1 MGGQARVWRTG
12 RVGHIAAAAAIMGPL
27 GIAAAGEQP
36 AEQPPANVT
45 ELPAAAQPAPSPAP
59 TNVTAPLGT
68 GPAIAIP
75 DDGPSYPVSR
85 FVLSYVQDPTGLPLL
100 EDIARTEVELG
111 RTETGYVAPRP
122 GIPTVRIRVSDIPDR
137 GVEQYYASAIAAVS
151 RAILDA
157 YTRRGLIAV
166 LVSPSDEDIRVDT
179 DPNDPDWGRDLRPE
193 GNTEMRMIIRVG
205 RVTEV
210 RSLAFGDRIPFE
222 ERINNPA
229 HAKIVANSPVQPSAK
244 ARGAQDLLR
253 RDLLDEYLF
262 RLNRHP
268 GRRVDVAVAAA
279 QEPGGVALDFLVS
292 ENRPWSIYAQISNT
306 GTEQTNEWRERFGF
320 IHNQL
325 TGNDDI
331 LSLDFITAG
340 FDDTHVFVGSY
351 EAPLFGSDRL
361 RWRIFGQ
368 WNEFTASDV
377 GIINEEFAGDGFQVG
392 GELIYN
398 IFQAGELFVDLV
410 GGARFQNVSVTNK
423 IIDLT
428 GESDFF
434 LPYGG
439 VRLERVTDLESTY
452 AFVRLE
458 GNLPDVAN
466 TDQDELDALG
476 RLRTDDEWVT
486 LQWDMTH
493 AFYLE
498 PLLNN
503 EAWRND
509 PGSQTLAHELALS
522 FRGQYAFDYRLV
534 PNFEQVIGGLYS
546 IRGYPESVVAGDT
559 VLIGS
564 VEYRWHIPRSLPVQP
579 DPSKTPLFGQPFR
592 WSPQQ
597 PYGRADWDLILRAFF
612 DAGRAINSERLSF
625 EDDQT
630 LLGTGLGLEFLFKR
644 NLSVRMDWGIAL
656 EEVEGEVDSGD
667 SQIHFSA
674 TILF

>member
-1 MGGQARVWRTG
+1 MGGRARGRTG
-12 RVGHIAAAAAIMGPL
+12 RVGHFAAAAAAAVAPMGSVL
-27 GIAAAGEQP
+27 AQGQP
-36 AEQPPANVT
+36 AEQPPV
-45 ELPAAAQPAPSPAP
+45 
-59 TNVTAPLGT
+59 NVTAQPGT
-68 GPAIAIP
+68 PPPVNVTQAPAASTAVALP
-75 DDGPSYPVSR
+75 EDGPSYPVGR
-85 FVLSYVQDPTGLPLL
+85 FVISYVQDPTGLPLV
-100 EDIARTEVELG
+100 EEIARTEVVLG
-111 RTETGYVAPRP
+111 RTESGYVAPREGVP
-122 GIPTVRIRVSDIPDR
+122 LVRLRVADAADR
-137 GVEQYYASAIAAVS
+137 GVEPYYASAIAAVS

-166 LVSPSDEDIRVDT
+166 LVSPSEQDIRLDV

-193 GNTEMRMIIRVG
+193 GVTDLRMVVRIG
-205 RVTEV
+205 RVTEL
-210 RSLAFGDRIPFE
+210 RTLAFGDRIPFE

-229 HAKIVANSPVQPSAK
+229 HRRILENSPVQASSMAGGT
-244 ARGAQDLLR
+244 RDLLR

-292 ENRPWSIYAQISNT
+292 ENRPWVIYAQVSNT
-306 GTEQTNEWRERFGF
+306 GTEQTNEWRERIGF

-340 FDDTHVFVGSY
+340 FEDTHVFVGSY
-351 EAPLFGSDRL
+351 EAPVFGSDRL
-361 RWRIFGQ
+361 RWRVFGQ
-368 WNEFTASDV
+368 WNQFTASDV
-377 GIINEEFAGDGFQVG
+377 GIVNEEFEGDGFQVG

-398 IFQAGELFVDLV
+398 VFQAGELFVDLV

-428 GESDFF
+428 GETDFF

-439 VRLERVTDLESTY
+439 VRVERTTDLESSM

-458 GNLPDVAN
+458 GNLAGVAG
-466 TDQDELDALG
+466 TDDDELDSLG

-486 LQWDMTH
+486 LQWDLSH
-493 AFYLE
+493 SFYLE

-503 EAWRND
+503 EKWRTD

-546 IRGYPESVVAGDT
+546 VRGYPESVVAGDT

-564 VEYRWHIPRSLPVQP
+564 IEYRWHIPRSLPVQP
-579 DPSKTPLFGQPFR
+579 DPSRTPLFGQPFR

-597 PYGRADWDLILRAFF
+597 PYGRADWDLILRGFF
-612 DAGRAINSERLSF
+612 DAGRAINSDRLSF
-625 EDDQT
+625 EEDQT
-630 LLGTGLGLEFLFKR
+630 LLGIGVGLEFLFKR
-644 NLSVRMDWGIAL
+644 NLSVRADWGFAL

-667 SQIHFSA
+667 NEIHFSA

>member
-1 MGGQARVWRTG
+1 MGGRARGRTG
-12 RVGHIAAAAAIMGPL
+12 RVGHFAAAAAAAVAPMGSVL
-27 GIAAAGEQP
+27 AQGQP
-36 AEQPPANVT
+36 AEQPPV
-45 ELPAAAQPAPSPAP
+45 
-59 TNVTAPLGT
+59 NVTAQPGT
-68 GPAIAIP
+68 PPPVNVTQAPAASTAVALP
-75 DDGPSYPVSR
+75 EDGPSYPVGR
-85 FVLSYVQDPTGLPLL
+85 FVISYVQDPTGLPLV
-100 EDIARTEVELG
+100 EEIARTEVVLG
-111 RTETGYVAPRP
+111 RTESGYVAPREGVP
-122 GIPTVRIRVSDIPDR
+122 LVRLRVADAADR
-137 GVEQYYASAIAAVS
+137 GVEPYYASAIAAVS

-166 LVSPSDEDIRVDT
+166 LVSPSEQDIRLDV

-193 GNTEMRMIIRVG
+193 GATDLRMVVRIG
-205 RVTEV
+205 RVTEL
-210 RSLAFGDRIPFE
+210 RTLAFGDRIPFE

-229 HAKIVANSPVQPSAK
+229 HRRILENSPVQASSMAGGT
-244 ARGAQDLLR
+244 RDLLR

-292 ENRPWSIYAQISNT
+292 ENRPWVIYAQVSNT
-306 GTEQTNEWRERFGF
+306 GTEQTNEWRERIGF

-340 FDDTHVFVGSY
+340 FEDTHVFVGSY
-351 EAPLFGSDRL
+351 EAPVFGSDRL
-361 RWRIFGQ
+361 RWRVFGQ
-368 WNEFTASDV
+368 WNQFTASDV
-377 GIINEEFAGDGFQVG
+377 GIVNEEFEGDGFQVG

-398 IFQAGELFVDLV
+398 VFQAGELFVDLV

-428 GESDFF
+428 GETDFF

-439 VRLERVTDLESTY
+439 VRVERTTDLESSM

-458 GNLPDVAN
+458 GNLAGVAG
-466 TDQDELDALG
+466 TDDDELDSLG

-486 LQWDMTH
+486 LQWDLSH
-493 AFYLE
+493 SFYLE

-503 EAWRND
+503 EKWRTD

-546 IRGYPESVVAGDT
+546 VRGYPESVVAGDT

-564 VEYRWHIPRSLPVQP
+564 IEYRWHIPRSLPVQP
-579 DPSKTPLFGQPFR
+579 DPSRTPLFGQPFR

-597 PYGRADWDLILRAFF
+597 PYGRADWDLILRGFF
-612 DAGRAINSERLSF
+612 DAGRAINSDRLSF
-625 EDDQT
+625 EEDQT
-630 LLGTGLGLEFLFKR
+630 LLGIGVGLEFLFKR
-644 NLSVRMDWGIAL
+644 NLSVRADWGFAL

-667 SQIHFSA
+667 NEIHFSA